1 MPTFDFPT
9 LFWWGLP
16 VVAAPLLIHLIN
28 LLRQRRVKFAA
39 LEFLLAS
46 QRRYRT
52 RVLLRQILLLALRTA
67 IVLGLVLALAQPRWR
82 QAIGGLLGAGRTAHV
97 VLLDDTVSMAD
108 TTGAAAGE
116 EGRAFDRGRRFVE
129 RLVEDAVAEGVA
141 GEFTCGRFSAVAAG
155 GAGFD
160 IQRRPLDRQLLQEVR
175 SAVAGWR
182 PGAFA
187 TPPAQPLT
195 AVTGLVTGQDMARI
209 VWLVS
214 DFRARDWLGDDE
226 MQEALRRL
234 VAAGAELR
242 FVDCGL
248 DGDANR
254 AVPGRPATGN
264 LTLERLAMA
273 GGVPAM
279 GVSVPFEVTVRNDGT
294 APVRDVSI
302 DLAEDGVSR
311 PGVTIAEIAAGG
323 TASRRFDARFTAAGP
338 HLVTARLP
346 PDVLLPDNV
355 RSAVVDV
362 VERVDVLVIDGDPR
376 GGGRDGDA
384 FYVAT
389 AVAPGGAAPTGIR
402 PRIEQPRALASLDL
416 ATFDCIFMLD
426 VERLDAAEVAA
437 VEDYVRAGGGIVFFT
452 GPRTRAD
459 VVNQTL
465 YRGGAGLFPAPLAGS
480 VDLLPDPA
488 GAGAAD
494 LVAEEHPAVAVL
506 TGQRNP
512 LLDAV
517 RVERFTAVERTFA
530 PAAGSGFRRLL
541 SLRNGMP
548 LAVERPFGAG
558 MAVAVLTTAAPTW
571 NNWARGNPSWVVV
584 LLELEGRLA
593 SGRRRAT
600 EAVVGADLAVHLAQ
614 GVDEIDVDFIV
625 PPQGTVVRQ
634 TAAATATGPLEARLR
649 RVREP
654 GNYAARWRR
663 LDGTEREQ
671 VFAVNVV
678 ADEGRLGR
686 IDRESLGRALPGIPF
701 RFEAAAA
708 PRAAAAAPAGMP
720 LVKPLL
726 YVLVA
731 LLVGEQLL
739 ARAAGYHAPKAG
751 RRPVFG

>member
-16 VVAAPLLIHLIN
+16 VVTAPLVIHLIN

-108 TTGAAAGE
+108 TTGAPAGD

-129 RLVEDAVAEGVA
+129 RLVEDAVAEGGA
-141 GEFTCGRFSAVAAG
+141 GEFTCGRFSAVAPG

-160 IQRRPLDRQLLQEVR
+160 LQRRPLDRLLLQEVR
-175 SAVAGWR
+175 SAIAGWL

-187 TPPAQPLT
+187 TPPAQPLA
-195 AVTGLVTGQDMARI
+195 AVAGFVEGGDAARI

-214 DFRARDWLGDDE
+214 DFRARDWQGDDE
-226 MQEALRRL
+226 MQAALRRL

-254 AVPGRPATGN
+254 ASPGRPAAGN
-264 LTLERLAMA
+264 LTLERLEMA
-273 GGVPAM
+273 GGVPAV

-294 APVRDVSI
+294 GPARDVAI
-302 DLAEDGVSR
+302 DLAEDGMPR
-311 PGVTIAEIAAGG
+311 PGLTITEIVAGG

-338 HLVTARLP
+338 HLVAARLP
-346 PDVLLPDNV
+346 PDVLLPDDA

-376 GGGRDGDA
+376 GGRDGDA

-426 VERLDAAEVAA
+426 VERLDASEVAA

-452 GPRTRAD
+452 GPRTRAEI
-459 VVNQTL
+459 VNQTL
-465 YRGGAGLFPAPLAGS
+465 YRAGAGVFPAPLAGS

-488 GAGAAD
+488 GAGAPD

-506 TGQRNP
+506 SGQRNP

-530 PAAGSGFRRLL
+530 PAPGSGFRRLL

-593 SGRRRAT
+593 RGRRRAT
-600 EAVVGADLAVHLAQ
+600 ETVVGDDLAVQLEQ
-614 GVDEIDVDFIV
+614 GVDEIEVDFIV

-634 TAAATATGPLEARLR
+634 TAVAAASGPLEARLR
-649 RVREP
+649 RPREP
-654 GNYAARWRR
+654 GGYAARWRR
-663 LDGTEREQ
+663 LDGTERERL
-671 VFAVNVV
+671 FAVNVV
-678 ADEGRLGR
+678 ADEGRLRR
-686 IDRESLGRALPGIPF
+686 IDRPALARALPGIPF
-701 RFEAAAA
+701 RFEAAES

-726 YVLVA
+726 ALLLA

-739 ARAAGYHAPKAG
+739 ARAAGYHAPTAR